1 MELIHPCKQFEDLAD
16 FCYDD
21 EGTEFDW
28 NKRSF
33 QYPPDL
39 GSAWLND
46 LKETSSNMDDKNLSI
61 PDVDIS
67 KMNSDQKFAFDIV
80 PKCIHKYIENP
91 DEFEPLRMTVSG
103 TLVLENLFLLSA

>member
-1 MELIHPCKQFEDLAD
+1 VKSYPRNDVCTTSCWKQFEDLAD
-16 FCYDD
+16 FCYE
-21 EGTEFDW
+21 EGPEFDW

-61 PDVDIS
+61 PDVDLS
-67 KMNSDQKFAFDIV
+67 KMNSDQKCKLSPVEPSGAFMSCSLLVVGI
-80 PKCIHKYIENP
+80 
-91 DEFEPLRMTVSG
+91 LRK
-103 TLVLENLFLLSA
+103 L